1 MLEELE
7 NFWMASLNVVRMF
20 ITPGRRCCWFEG
32 VEEDAK
38 STRSME
44 LQTLRW
50 KCKAKGPGEMFL
62 CDAGGSAV
70 KSIKIWHIVHSINK

>member
-1 MLEELE
+1 M
-7 NFWMASLNVVRMF
+7 
-20 ITPGRRCCWFEG
+20 EG
-32 VEEDAK
+32 VEEDAR

-50 KCKAKGPGEMFL
+50 KCKAKGDEMFL

-70 KSIKIWHIVHSINK
+70 KEH